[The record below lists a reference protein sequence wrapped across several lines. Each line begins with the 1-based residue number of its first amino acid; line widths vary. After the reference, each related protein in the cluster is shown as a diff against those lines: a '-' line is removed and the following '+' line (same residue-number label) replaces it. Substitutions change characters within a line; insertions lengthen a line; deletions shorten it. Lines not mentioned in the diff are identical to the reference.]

1 MRLSAASSATGP
13 DAGELAISTSPSP
26 ASSCLASTSD
36 RTPCGGTHPSHT
48 PQPAPSSQTHQGAS
62 DATPPGRHT
71 VWNTSDGLS
80 SPENPNLDHL
90 VPTSATMLGTVSPQY
105 MVGCRRGDGWAAYTV
120 APLPASQPVLAPAS
134 GCMVKAM
141 SVCWRC
147 VILYALGRQ
156 KNAAHREFRQGKVGT
171 ASDCR
176 VRISLSAG
184 EIIFPFCQHARK
196 HAMFDDTFD

>member
-1 MRLSAASSATGP
+1 MPRGKQREGP
-13 DAGELAISTSPSP
+13 
-26 ASSCLASTSD
+26 
-36 RTPCGGTHPSHT
+36 
-48 PQPAPSSQTHQGAS
+48 
-62 DATPPGRHT
+62 PPGRHT

-156 KNAAHREFRQGKVGT
+156 KNAARREFRQGKVGT